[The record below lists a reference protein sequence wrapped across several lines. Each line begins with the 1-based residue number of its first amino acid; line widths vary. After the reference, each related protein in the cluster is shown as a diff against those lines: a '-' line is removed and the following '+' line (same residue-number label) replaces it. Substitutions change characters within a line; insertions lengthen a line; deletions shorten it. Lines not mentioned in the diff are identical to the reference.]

1 MDIQIKQHPVE
12 SDVAITL
19 IDELNEAIWERY
31 PEIRPTDSAQ
41 YKQRNVLPSGTPFFV
56 AYIDGRPAG
65 CGAYRPMDATTV
77 EIKRM
82 YVKSSARRQ
91 GAGRAILKHLE
102 EAARAAGFITAR
114 LETGT
119 SQPEA
124 IALYEQE
131 GYSRIPCWPPYDQLP
146 VSICMEKPL

>member
-1 MDIQIKQHPVE
+1 MEIQIKPHAVE
-12 SDVAITL
+12 SDVAMML

-31 PEIRPTDSAQ
+31 PELRPTDSAQ
-41 YKQRNVLPSGTPFFV
+41 YKKRNVLPSGTPFFI
-56 AYIDGRPAG
+56 AYADGLPIG
-65 CGAYRPMDATTV
+65 CGAYRPMNETTA

-82 YVKSSARRQ
+82 YVKSSARRR
-91 GAGRAILKHLE
+91 GIGRAILKHLE
-102 EAARAAGFITAR
+102 DAARAAGFVTAR

-131 GYSRIPCWPPYDQLP
+131 GYTRIPCWPPYDELP